1 MFFSS
6 SIKRVLK
13 SRVSVYFQVM
23 LAKLTNDPTYINAI
37 KSFCDSKVNQP
48 KTPKGLL
55 FISQWGAL
63 RHASNIAYICLQ
75 VKLIMSSYIQQVFF
89 VILVSF
95 FFQAAD
101 LGINSLAYR
110 KLAQQQIHYAL
121 GDTGRSFV
129 CGFGTN
135 PPVRSHHR
143 SRYVMSRNN
152 SAIFI

>member
-1 MFFSS
+1 MGCITPRIEYCLYLPSG
-6 SIKRVLK
+6 K
-13 SRVSVYFQVM
+13 
-23 LAKLTNDPTYINAI
+23 TNNFVVHTT
-37 KSFCDSKVNQP
+37 SLFCNF
-48 KTPKGLL
+48 G
-55 FISQWGAL
+55 FI
-63 RHASNIAYICLQ
+63 
-75 VKLIMSSYIQQVFF
+75 
-89 VILVSF
+89 

-152 SAIFI
+152 RAIFI